1 MNKIRAY
8 ILLSTIFWLSILFS
22 YNQKVVHFFLPYAPD
37 GDIEEP
43 SLFLLKICLICIFTP
58 LFIFLFPRWVSCF
71 QKAKWVPDKLEAI
84 CIILIVTLHG
94 VAILLPKVSFLWSG
108 EDSVAEIL
116 SFIFPFFAAILTLR
130 IAIKQVIISQ
140 KIYFFVFSLCFLL
153 FALEEISYGQ
163 HFFNWEAPKFF
174 ANNIQNETN
183 LHNFYIL
190 RPIYFIFCL
199 IIAFIFSIF
208 DIFQAKMPRFFE
220 QISYTSNPSF
230 MASFFIVL
238 AVGSSLHGG
247 ELVEQ
252 SLSIMMIAFA
262 IRNIKL
268 NTSS

>member
-37 GDIEEP
+37 GDIEGP

-84 CIILIVTLHG
+84 CLILIVTLHG

-108 EDSVAEIL
+108 EDSIAEIL

-140 KIYFFVFSLCFLL
+140 KIYFFVFLV
-153 FALEEISYGQ
+153 
-163 HFFNWEAPKFF
+163 F
-174 ANNIQNETN
+174 ANGNRYFPFYGNRYN
-183 LHNFYIL
+183 LIGKTSALTFNVAAVLRNWIL
-190 RPIYFIFCL
+190 IFL
-199 IIAFIFSIF
+199 S
-208 DIFQAKMPRFFE
+208 
-220 QISYTSNPSF
+220 S
-230 MASFFIVL
+230 VL
-238 AVGSSLHGG
+238 SL
-247 ELVEQ
+247 
-252 SLSIMMIAFA
+252 AP
-262 IRNIKL
+262 
-268 NTSS
+268 